1 MIWHNLNHLKLNRD
15 LEIILDI
22 GGTVNAEIAVS
33 LMTVMSVTLR
43 TSEITVGLTLSA
55 NCFVCKA
62 NRVTAFTT
70 IGTKLHIPVVNLS
83 IQDYA
88 KLL

>member
-43 TSEITVGLTLSA
+43 TSEITVDLT
-55 NCFVCKA
+55 
-62 NRVTAFTT
+62 
-70 IGTKLHIPVVNLS
+70 
-83 IQDYA
+83 
-88 KLL
+88 